1 MGRSSARAGASA
13 TGVEADGAAADG
25 AAADDDELG
34 AAGETSGGGEVLGA
48 GEDMQPATRIAASP
62 AASSVEAVRRRRAE
76 VIARVV
82 PQSLATEA
90 SRSRGACGH
99 HPPVDSSSPTPSAGS
114 ISAAN
119 SVRLR

>member
-1 MGRSSARAGASA
+1 MGRSSARGEASA
-13 TGVEADGAAADG
+13 TGVEADGAACEGADPDADG
-25 AAADDDELG
+25 IG
-34 AAGETSGGGEVLGA
+34 AAGETGGGGEVLGA
-48 GEDMQPATRIAASP
+48 GEDMQLATRIAASP

-99 HPPVDSSSPTPSAGS
+99 HPPLDSSSPTPSAGS
-114 ISAAN
+114 ISAAS